1 MQSFIF
7 IFFISHMAGKIF
19 WYSRDWEQKWK
30 DGSGLDD
37 SLEGKPMSKSFYSLQ
52 LWWDL
57 QHAKMEC
64 RRIECKFGLQLGNY
78 VWSKS
83 NLISGW
89 ELLLLCSFCF
99 YLLDLYWNVCHNIF
113 NHHQIC
119 IQLLAKKRQRET
131 WLFCCLFPFSNC
143 HGVVLSKQYPSCVN
157 I

>member
-1 MQSFIF
+1 MKGWQWIRRLSWRQTHVMI
-7 IFFISHMAGKIF
+7 
-19 WYSRDWEQKWK
+19 
-30 DGSGLDD
+30 L
-37 SLEGKPMSKSFYSLQ
+37 MSKSFYSLQ

-83 NLISGW
+83 NLINGW

-113 NHHQIC
+113 NRNQIC
-119 IQLLAKKRQRET
+119 LQLLAKKRQRRT
-131 WLFCCLFPFSNC
+131 WLLCCPFSFSNC
-143 HGVVLSKQYPSCVN
+143 HRVVPSERSSCVN